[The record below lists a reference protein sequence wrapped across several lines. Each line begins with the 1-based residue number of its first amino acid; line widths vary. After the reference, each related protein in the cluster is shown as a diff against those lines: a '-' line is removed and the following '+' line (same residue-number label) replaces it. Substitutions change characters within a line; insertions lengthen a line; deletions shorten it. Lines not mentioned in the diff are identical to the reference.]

1 MTVIRLKISNYP
13 GASDE
18 PGYKNT
24 VHEVN
29 YLHHYS
35 GGQCMNY
42 LLTAAGNSYHLS
54 VIKRS
59 LFPKCKRA
67 TTVL

>member
-1 MTVIRLKISNYP
+1 MDS
-13 GASDE
+13 SDE

-24 VHEVN
+24 VHEIN

-42 LLTAAGNSYHLS
+42 LLTAADIFIPPVRY
-54 VIKRS
+54 
-59 LFPKCKRA
+59 
-67 TTVL
+67 

>member
-13 GASDE
+13 GASDK

-24 VHEVN
+24 VHEIN

-35 GGQCMNY
+35 GGQCIPFPR
-42 LLTAAGNSYHLS
+42 TAAGGLLLP
-54 VIKRS
+54 VI
-59 LFPKCKRA
+59 
-67 TTVL
+67 